1 MDGDVME
8 ILNTFEYVEKN
19 PGWQIAI
26 LVVLGIVLIFF
37 EVFFACQEQW
47 CRSWACAFGAFI
59 FFGLALYPTKRVETR
74 YECAIDDTASFIEIM
89 ENYDVVGRRGDLWI
103 LEDKADE

>member
-1 MDGDVME
+1 ME

-37 EVFFACQEQW
+37 
-47 CRSWACAFGAFI
+47 
-59 FFGLALYPTKRVETR
+59 GLALYPTKRVETR
-74 YECAIDDTASFIEIM
+74 YECAIDDTTSFIEIM

>member
-1 MDGDVME
+1 ME

-37 EVFFACQEQW
+37 EVFLLVKN
-47 CRSWACAFGAFI
+47 SGAEHGPARF
-59 FFGLALYPTKRVETR
+59 
-74 YECAIDDTASFIEIM
+74 
-89 ENYDVVGRRGDLWI
+89 
-103 LEDKADE
+103 

>member
-1 MDGDVME
+1 ME

-37 EVFFACQEQW
+37 EVVFACKKQW
-47 CRSWACAFGAFI
+47 GQ
-59 FFGLALYPTKRVETR
+59 RVSSV
-74 YECAIDDTASFIEIM
+74 YFP
-89 ENYDVVGRRGDLWI
+89 
-103 LEDKADE
+103 